1 MGLQQRE
8 QELETR
14 MKGVQMVLHEKVQLL
29 KEQVS
34 SPSAGLTT

>member
-14 MKGVQMVLHEKVQLL
+14 LKGVQMVLHEKVLLL